1 MLISTPNTKPP
12 IIEIKIEINE
22 ISVLTTRPSKSL
34 SKFCVSNKI
43 LTPCI
48 SHPFFDIAK
57 YQRDWQDDD
66 EIANY

>member
-1 MLISTPNTKPP
+1 MLISTPSTKPP

-48 SHPFFDIAK
+48 SHPFFNVAK
-57 YQRDWQDDD
+57 H
-66 EIANY
+66 